1 VLVFSCVRSFSRN
14 RAMAS
19 MFQTPMFSQQP
30 AQQAQAQQGA
40 ASHIHLLTNDKMPV
54 SYQTKWADIS
64 PESQQLLLTIE

>member
-1 VLVFSCVRSFSRN
+1 
-14 RAMAS
+14 